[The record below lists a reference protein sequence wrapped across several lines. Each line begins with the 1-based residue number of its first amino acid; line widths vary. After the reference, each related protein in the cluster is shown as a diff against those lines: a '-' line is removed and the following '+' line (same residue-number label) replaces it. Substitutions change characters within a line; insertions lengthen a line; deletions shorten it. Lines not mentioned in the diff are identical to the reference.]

1 MDFCVYLWRHNL
13 HNILPFISDGNLS
26 RNDHDLALKTNEK
39 EIGQRR
45 DFTEKWFQ
53 EKMAGNSSDD
63 SFADEWVFYKDREDW
78 KDVIPIPKD
87 DGPTPVVQIAYSDK
101 CKSPYTMNNTS

>member
-1 MDFCVYLWRHNL
+1 MN
-13 HNILPFISDGNLS
+13 S
-26 RNDHDLALKTNEK
+26 T
-39 EIGQRR
+39 EIKVGQWR

-63 SFADEWVFYKDREDW
+63 SFADEWVFYKDREEW
-78 KDVIPIPKD
+78 KDVTPIPQD

-101 CKSPYTMNNTS
+101 CEST